1 MVAIGLGWGDAVPNQ
16 NDTAAPPTHL
26 STTLKQQIL
35 DLCEGDDADAGS
47 ILRAVINA
55 NPALVSS
62 VVEGL
67 PTEQKQAA
75 AVAAAAE
82 VPNEAT
88 PGLVASVV
96 QGLPAEQKQAAAAA
110 AAAEVS
116 NEATPGLVATVVQ
129 GLPTEQKREAAQAAM
144 STLSHDQ
151 RGELAASILG
161 EPDPR
166 TQQRLWYM
174 VVGTMG
180 LSIFVFGFMSFLL
193 INWGKASDAP
203 LALATT
209 ALGGVVGLVASGP
222 GRGRR

>member
-1 MVAIGLGWGDAVPNQ
+1 VPSQ
-16 NDTAAPPTHL
+16 SDTSAPPDL
-26 STTLKQQIL
+26 LPATLKQQIR
-35 DLCEGDDADAGS
+35 G
-47 ILRAVINA
+47 
-55 NPALVSS
+55 
-62 VVEGL
+62 VVE
-67 PTEQKQAA
+67 
-75 AVAAAAE
+75 
-82 VPNEAT
+82 
-88 PGLVASVV
+88 
-96 QGLPAEQKQAAAAA
+96 GLPAEQKQAAAAA
-110 AAAEVS
+110 AAAEVPNEATPGLLATVVQALPAEQQQAAAAAAAAAVP

-129 GLPTEQKREAAQAAM
+129 ALPTEQKREAAQAAM

-180 LSIFVFGFMSFLL
+180 LSIFVFGFMAFLL
-193 INWGKASDAP
+193 ISWKKAGDAP